1 MKGLAEAGID
11 YVETGFLQKNV
22 TGESLVYKD
31 SGDVIKYLPDNRRN
45 TQFLG
50 FCDNSRYSLENLDDY
65 NGKSFKWLR
74 ISFAQHEIDES
85 LEFCKGAKNKGYLVQ
100 FNPMDSISY
109 TDEAREKLIQK
120 VNVIGTYG
128 NRISNMMLN
137 EADLV
142 ISVGAR
148 LGLRQIGH
156 MKELFAPKAK
166 LIRCDVDQ
174 YELARQIK
182 SDEEK
187 YNLDAKYFME
197 QLLAEEISDYSGW
210 WDNCMK
216 AKKLLDGYDDTEGN
230 KLMNKI
236 SELLPVDPVVTVD
249 IGQTVCWAAQ
259 SLCLR
264 GTNGRIIIGGSYGAM
279 GVGLPYAIGTSISNE
294 NGITYCITGDGGLQ
308 MNIQELETVRR
319 ENLPIKIIVVNNQ
332 ELGKISEIQH
342 GSYDDRYFITTE
354 NSGYTVPDFVKV
366 ANAYGIKAAKVE
378 NYKKLDDYKD
388 WLIDNEPCLLNVM
401 LSSGTLLIPK
411 IKWETCK
418 IMPELEE
425 KKAREVQKLIA
436 E

>member
-1 MKGLAEAGID
+1 MTSKKPVLIVGNGARAAGASDLIYEFIKKTHIPVLTTMNTVD
-11 YVETGFLQKNV
+11 MIQDEYRFGF
-22 TGESLVYKD
+22 
-31 SGDVIKYLPDNRRN
+31 
-45 TQFLG
+45 
-50 FCDNSRYSLENLDDY
+50 
-65 NGKSFKWLR
+65 
-74 ISFAQHEIDES
+74 
-85 LEFCKGAKNKGYLVQ
+85 
-100 FNPMDSISY
+100 
-109 TDEAREKLIQK
+109 
-120 VNVIGTYG
+120 IGTYG

-156 MKELFAPKAK
+156 MKELFASKAK

-210 WDNCMK
+210 WNNCMK

-230 KLMNKI
+230 RLMNKI

>member
-1 MKGLAEAGID
+1 MTSKKPVLIVGNGARAAGASDLIYEFIKKTHIPVLTTMNTVD
-11 YVETGFLQKNV
+11 MIQDEYRFGF
-22 TGESLVYKD
+22 
-31 SGDVIKYLPDNRRN
+31 
-45 TQFLG
+45 
-50 FCDNSRYSLENLDDY
+50 
-65 NGKSFKWLR
+65 
-74 ISFAQHEIDES
+74 
-85 LEFCKGAKNKGYLVQ
+85 
-100 FNPMDSISY
+100 
-109 TDEAREKLIQK
+109 
-120 VNVIGTYG
+120 IGTYG

-425 KKAREVQKLIA
+425 KKLEKFKN
-436 E
+436 